1 MNPEVN
7 PAWVRFGVEVKK
19 LRSKAGLTQVQIH
32 SRTGISASMLS
43 AIENAT
49 RAPKRN
55 HAELLDKALSTHGA
69 LVRLW
74 LDINDSV
81 NVPDWWRNIGVMER
95 NAVEIR
101 EYQMTFVPGL
111 IQTDAYIRTA
121 MRQARR
127 WDSADV
133 IERDVEARTSRLD
146 KLREDVFLWFV
157 VDEYAFT
164 RVVGDEQI
172 MRAQL
177 SRVLDL
183 IAQGRIQV
191 QVITQPRP
199 LHPGMSGP
207 LRVLDFQD
215 RSPVALVEHLVGEE
229 VIDSPQTVRQCRS
242 LFGALQAEAL
252 SLSDSARMLEKLRE
266 DYG

>member
-1 MNPEVN
+1 M
-7 PAWVRFGVEVKK
+7 EVKK

-32 SRTGISASMLS
+32 SKTGISASMLS

-55 HAELLDKALSTHGA
+55 HAELLDKALSTGGA

-81 NVPDWWRNIGVMER
+81 NVPDWWRNIGIMER

-101 EYQMTFVPGL
+101 EYQMVLIPGL
-111 IQTDAYIRTA
+111 LQTDAYARTV
-121 MRQARR
+121 MRTVRR
-127 WDSADV
+127 WDPPEV
-133 IERDVEARTSRLD
+133 IEQDVEARMSRWD
-146 KLREDVFLWFV
+146 KLRDDVFLWFV
-157 VDEYAFT
+157 VDEYALT
-164 RVVGDEQI
+164 RVVGDTQM
-172 MRAQL
+172 MRDQL
-177 SRVLDL
+177 DRVLDL
-183 IAQGRIQV
+183 ISKERISF
-191 QVITQPRP
+191 QVITQPKP

-207 LRVLDFQD
+207 LRLLDFHD

-229 VIDSPQTVRQCRS
+229 VVDDSNRFRVRHCRT

-252 SLSDSARMLEKLRE
+252 SLSESASMLKKIRE
-266 DYG
+266 DYQ